1 MGTMTNLARERAA
14 RRAAGHARA
23 SAGADV
29 FRQRE
34 DARLTVAELARASG
48 VDASLIRRIEAR
60 AQGASLDT
68 YGKLAVVLGADV
80 SLRLYPPPGATIR
93 DRHQSAIAEALL
105 GIVHPRWAR
114 FTEIA
119 VRRPSRGW
127 IDLGLHDARAA
138 VFVAIEIESGLRR
151 LEQQIRWAE
160 AKAEA
165 LSSWE
170 GWARLEPEPAISQL
184 LIVRETRTARGI
196 ADEHRRLVRAAYP
209 ADPRDALDA
218 LHGSGPWP
226 GRAILWAAGG
236 GSSEAPYRLVAR
248 P

>member
-1 MGTMTNLARERAA
+1 MTNLARERAA

-29 FRQRE
+29 LRQRE
-34 DARLTVAELARASG
+34 DAGLTVAELARASG
-48 VDASLIRRIEAR
+48 VDASFIRRIEAG
-60 AQGASLDT
+60 AQSASLDT
-68 YGKLAVVLGADV
+68 YARLAMVLGADM
-80 SLRLYPPPGATIR
+80 SLRLYPTTGATIR

-119 VRRPSRGW
+119 VTRPSRGW
-127 IDLGLHDARAA
+127 IDLGFHDAKAA
-138 VFVAIEIESGLRR
+138 VFLAIEIESGLRR

-160 AKAEA
+160 AKAAA
-165 LSSWE
+165 LPSWE

-184 LIVRETRTARGI
+184 VVVRETRTTRGV
-196 ADEHRRLVRAAYP
+196 ADEHRRLLRTAYP

-218 LHGSGPWP
+218 LRGSDPWP